1 MNNTKQ
7 QLKLAIQKAN
17 EVHGAWEAAGRPAKG
32 AVTYAAMV
40 AANKECNRLQLEL
53 SGSLIPQI

>member
-1 MNNTKQ
+1 MNSMKQ

-17 EVHGAWEAAGRPAKG
+17 EAQDAWEAAGRPDKG
-32 AVTYAAMV
+32 AETYAAVV
-40 AANKECNRLQLEL
+40 AANKECNRLQLAL